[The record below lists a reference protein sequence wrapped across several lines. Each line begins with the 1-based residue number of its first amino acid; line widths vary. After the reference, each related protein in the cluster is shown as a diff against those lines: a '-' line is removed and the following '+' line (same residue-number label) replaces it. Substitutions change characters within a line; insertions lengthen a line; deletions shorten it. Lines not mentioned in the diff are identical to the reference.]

1 VVAAAPA
8 LSGRGELPSDQ
19 VSDWLKAA

>member
-1 VVAAAPA
+1 MVAAALA